1 MTQKAPHQGAV
12 VEPVARSDR
21 GARVFVW
28 SVWLIMMLFAL
39 VCIAKYG
46 RNIPL
51 AEDWQLVA
59 PLTGNEPNLVSWL
72 WSQNNE
78 HRVPLP
84 RLILLVLLKV
94 TNGDF
99 RVGMFFNVITL
110 GVLASLMI
118 LVARHLRGDRTDYA
132 DAFFPI
138 ALLHMGNWENLVW
151 SWQVGFVLP
160 TAIICGVLLVM
171 IAHPTLTTPG
181 AAVFTGVSLVLLP
194 LCGGNGLLFVPFLGL
209 WLSYCGVLQWYAVKT
224 NGGQRWTSGFLLG
237 SAAIALCIIGLY
249 FVGYQRPDW
258 NPPSPGVGASLQTGA
273 KFLALGFGPVAAKSW
288 KLSIF
293 VAFAVLVPSLGMAVR
308 GVLRHKGLERHRA
321 LGVLLFFCMLAVFAL
336 AMGWGRS
343 GLVPT
348 AGMPMRYVLLSVP
361 TLCTAFFVWELY
373 GSRRF
378 RTLVQ
383 RGLLLGVCL
392 LIPFN
397 TMAGFQW
404 RDWYLGGMNAVEQD
418 LLGGTRRSL
427 IAKRH
432 REFLIH
438 WWHEAKLAAHMQ
450 MLHDAGS
457 GPFAKIRENPAN
469 PKTSIPAKP

>member
-1 MTQKAPHQGAV
+1 MTQKAGHQGAA

-28 SVWLIMMLFAL
+28 SVWLVMMLFAL
-39 VCIAKYG
+39 ACIAKYG

-59 PLTGNEPNLVSWL
+59 PLTGHEPNLVSWL

-118 LVARHLRGDRTDYA
+118 LVTRHLRGDRADYA

-209 WLSYCGVLQWYAVKT
+209 WLSYCGVLQ
-224 NGGQRWTSGFLLG
+224 RLG
-237 SAAIALCIIGLY
+237 
-249 FVGYQRPDW
+249 
-258 NPPSPGVGASLQTGA
+258 
-273 KFLALGFGPVAAKSW
+273 
-288 KLSIF
+288 
-293 VAFAVLVPSLGMAVR
+293 
-308 GVLRHKGLERHRA
+308 
-321 LGVLLFFCMLAVFAL
+321 
-336 AMGWGRS
+336 
-343 GLVPT
+343 
-348 AGMPMRYVLLSVP
+348 
-361 TLCTAFFVWELY
+361 
-373 GSRRF
+373 RR
-378 RTLVQ
+378 
-383 RGLLLGVCL
+383 
-392 LIPFN
+392 N
-397 TMAGFQW
+397 
-404 RDWYLGGMNAVEQD
+404 QD
-418 LLGGTRRSL
+418 R
-427 IAKRH
+427 
-432 REFLIH
+432 
-438 WWHEAKLAAHMQ
+438 
-450 MLHDAGS
+450 
-457 GPFAKIRENPAN
+457 
-469 PKTSIPAKP
+469 

>member
-1 MTQKAPHQGAV
+1 MEPKSFPPAHQSATAEAGV
-12 VEPVARSDR
+12 RSHR
-21 GARVFVW
+21 VARVFVW
-28 SVWLIMMLFAL
+28 SVWFVMMLFAL
-39 VCIAKYG
+39 ACIARYG

-59 PLTGNEPNLVSWL
+59 PLTGHEPNLVGWL

-84 RLILLVLLKV
+84 RLMLLGLLKV

-99 RVGMFFNVITL
+99 RVGMFFNAIAL
-110 GVLASLMI
+110 GVLALAMI
-118 LVARHLRGDRTDYA
+118 QVARHLRGGRTEFA
-132 DAFFPI
+132 DAFFPV

-151 SWQVGFVLP
+151 SWQLSFVVP
-160 TAIICGVLLVM
+160 TALICGILLVM
-171 IAHPTLTTPG
+171 LACPTLATPG
-181 AAVFTGVSLVLLP
+181 AAVFVGVSLVSLP
-194 LCGGNGLLFVPFLGL
+194 LCGGVGLLFVPFLAL
-209 WLSYCGVLQWYAVKT
+209 WLSYCGVLHWYAVKT
-224 NGGQRWTSGFLLG
+224 NGGRQWISGFLLG

-249 FVGYQRPDW
+249 FVGYQRPSW
-258 NPPSPGVGASLQTGA
+258 NAPSPGVGATLQTAA

-293 VAFAVLVPSLGMAVR
+293 VAFALLVPSIGVAVS

-321 LGVLLFFCMLAVFAL
+321 LGMLVFFSILVVFAL
-336 AMGWGRS
+336 AMGWGRA

-348 AGMPMRYVLLSVP
+348 VGMPMRYVLFSVP
-361 TLCTAFFVWELY
+361 ALCTAFFVWELY

-383 RGLLLGVCL
+383 RGLLLGMCL

-418 LLGGTRRSL
+418 LLAGTPRSL

-438 WWHEAKLAAHMQ
+438 WWDETKLAAHMQ
-450 MLHDAGS
+450 MLHDTGS
-457 GPFAKIRENPAN
+457 GPFAKMREDSVTA
-469 PKTSIPAKP
+469 PKIP

>member
-1 MTQKAPHQGAV
+1 MTQKAGHQGAA

-39 VCIAKYG
+39 ACIAKYG

-59 PLTGNEPNLVSWL
+59 PLTGHEPNLVSWL

-118 LVARHLRGDRTDYA
+118 LVARHLRGDRADYA

-160 TAIICGVLLVM
+160 TSIICGVLLVM

-249 FVGYQRPDW
+249 FVGYQRPSW
-258 NPPSPGVGASLQTGA
+258 NAPSPGVGATLQTAA

-293 VAFAVLVPSLGMAVR
+293 VAFALLVPS
-308 GVLRHKGLERHRA
+308 
-321 LGVLLFFCMLAVFAL
+321 
-336 AMGWGRS
+336 
-343 GLVPT
+343 
-348 AGMPMRYVLLSVP
+348 
-361 TLCTAFFVWELY
+361 
-373 GSRRF
+373 
-378 RTLVQ
+378 
-383 RGLLLGVCL
+383 
-392 LIPFN
+392 I
-397 TMAGFQW
+397 AGFYAIKVW
-404 RDWYLGGMNAVEQD
+404 RDTA
-418 LLGGTRRSL
+418 
-427 IAKRH
+427 
-432 REFLIH
+432 
-438 WWHEAKLAAHMQ
+438 
-450 MLHDAGS
+450 
-457 GPFAKIRENPAN
+457 P
-469 PKTSIPAKP
+469 